1 MTAALVSIEAKGA
14 LSWVEAYDQLQ
25 AELWALLPVTQLDV
39 DLVYIAATGRSCD
52 SARLPA
58 VVPAPFWSSTPIP
71 SRRIV
76 ERETWIALAFVLF
89 AALALVLVC
98 LDAHSWAASFFAK

>member
-1 MTAALVSIEAKGA
+1 MTAALVPIEIKDG

-25 AELWALLPVTQLDV
+25 SELWALLPVTQLDV

-52 SARLPA
+52 SARLPV
-58 VVPAPFWSSTPIP
+58 VVPAPCWSSTPIP
-71 SRRIV
+71 ARRIV

-89 AALALVLVC
+89 AALALVLVA
-98 LDAHSWAASFFAK
+98 LDAHSRVAALFT